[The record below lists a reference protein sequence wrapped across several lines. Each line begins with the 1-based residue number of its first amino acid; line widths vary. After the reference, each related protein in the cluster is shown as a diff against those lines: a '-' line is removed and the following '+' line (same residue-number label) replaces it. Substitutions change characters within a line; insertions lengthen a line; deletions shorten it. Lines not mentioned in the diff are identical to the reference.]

1 MIIPILLMVVL
12 KKKTL
17 IMLDDF
23 FIRALIAG
31 IGIAL
36 VAGPLGCFV
45 IWRRLSFFGDT
56 LSHSA
61 LLGVTL
67 ALSFDINIALSVF
80 LISSAV
86 ALVLLKLQKT
96 TNLPG
101 DALLGLL
108 AHSSLAVGL
117 VVISF
122 LSFIRFDIMGLL
134 FGDIL
139 AVAPNDIFIIWIGGV
154 LILLVLKIIW
164 KPLFASTVNYELAEA
179 EGMNPARVN
188 AIFTILM
195 AAIIAISIKMVGL
208 LLITGMLIIPA
219 AMARN
224 LSNNPV
230 QMVVYSVIGG
240 LLSVIVG
247 LFASLELNSPS
258 GPSIITA
265 ALVLFILSLTKI
277 NKFTR
282 LKN

>member
-1 MIIPILLMVVL
+1 MF
-12 KKKTL
+12 
-17 IMLDDF
+17 DDF
-23 FIRALIAG
+23 FIRALVAG
-31 IGIAL
+31 LGVAL
-36 VAGPLGCFV
+36 VTGPLGCFI

-56 LSHSA
+56 LAHSA

-67 ALSFDINIALSVF
+67 AFSFDINIAFSVF
-80 LISSAV
+80 IISSAI
-86 ALVLLKLQKT
+86 ALILLKLQKT

-117 VVISF
+117 VVIGF

-139 AVAPNDIFIIWIGGV
+139 AVTENDLIIIWVGGAI
-154 LILLVLKIIW
+154 ILFVLKLIW
-164 KPLFASTVNYELAEA
+164 KPLFASTVNYELADA
-179 EGMNPARVN
+179 EGMKPERVN

-195 AAIIAISIKMVGL
+195 AAIIAISIKMIGL

-224 LSNNPV
+224 ISNNPK
-230 QMVVYSVIGG
+230 QMVLFSIIGG
-240 LLSVIVG
+240 LLSVIIG
-247 LFASLELNSPS
+247 LFGSLEINTPS

-265 ALVLFILSLTKI
+265 GLILFILSLIKI
-277 NKFTR
+277 KR
-282 LKN
+282 LSQLNN

>member
-1 MIIPILLMVVL
+1 MF
-12 KKKTL
+12 
-17 IMLDDF
+17 DDF
-23 FIRALIAG
+23 FIRALVAG
-31 IGIAL
+31 LGVAL
-36 VAGPLGCFV
+36 VTGPLGCFI

-56 LSHSA
+56 LAHSA

-67 ALSFDINIALSVF
+67 AFSFDINIAFSVF
-80 LISSAV
+80 IISSAI
-86 ALVLLKLQKT
+86 ALILLKLQKT

-117 VVISF
+117 VVIGF

-139 AVAPNDIFIIWIGGV
+139 AVTENDLIIIWVGGAI
-154 LILLVLKIIW
+154 ILFVLKLIW

-179 EGMNPARVN
+179 EGMKPETVN

-224 LSNNPV
+224 ISNNPK
-230 QMVVYSVIGG
+230 QMVLFSIIGG
-240 LLSVIVG
+240 LLSVVMG
-247 LFASLELNSPS
+247 LFGSLEINTPS

-265 ALVLFILSLTKI
+265 GLILFILSLIKI
-277 NKFTR
+277 KR
-282 LKN
+282 LSQLNN

>member
-1 MIIPILLMVVL
+1 MF
-12 KKKTL
+12 
-17 IMLDDF
+17 DDF
-23 FIRALIAG
+23 FIRALVAG
-31 IGIAL
+31 LGVAL
-36 VAGPLGCFV
+36 VTGPLGCFI

-67 ALSFDINIALSVF
+67 AFSFDINIAFSVF
-80 LISSAV
+80 IISSAI
-86 ALVLLKLQKT
+86 ALILLKLQKT

-117 VVISF
+117 VVIGF

-139 AVAPNDIFIIWIGGV
+139 AVTRNDLIIIWVGGA
-154 LILLVLKIIW
+154 LILFVLKLIW

-179 EGMNPARVN
+179 EGMKPERVN

-224 LSNNPV
+224 ISNNPK
-230 QMVVYSVIGG
+230 QMVLFSIIGG
-240 LLSVIVG
+240 LLSVVMG
-247 LFASLELNSPS
+247 LFGSLEINTPS

-265 ALVLFILSLTKI
+265 GLILFILSLIKI
-277 NKFTR
+277 KR
-282 LKN
+282 LSQLNN

>member
-1 MIIPILLMVVL
+1 MF
-12 KKKTL
+12 
-17 IMLDDF
+17 DDF
-23 FIRALIAG
+23 FIRALVAG
-31 IGIAL
+31 LGVAL
-36 VAGPLGCFV
+36 VTGPLGCFI

-56 LSHSA
+56 LAHSA

-67 ALSFDINIALSVF
+67 AFSFDINIAFSVF
-80 LISSAV
+80 IISSAI
-86 ALVLLKLQKT
+86 ALILLKLQKT

-108 AHSSLAVGL
+108 APSSLAVGL
-117 VVISF
+117 VVIGF

-139 AVAPNDIFIIWIGGV
+139 AVTENDLIIIWVGGA
-154 LILLVLKIIW
+154 LILFVLKLIW

-179 EGMNPARVN
+179 EGMKPERVN

-224 LSNNPV
+224 ISNNPK
-230 QMVVYSVIGG
+230 QMVLFSIIGG
-240 LLSVIVG
+240 LLSVVMG
-247 LFASLELNSPS
+247 LFGSLEINTPS

-265 ALVLFILSLTKI
+265 GLILFILSLIKI
-277 NKFTR
+277 KR
-282 LKN
+282 LSQLNN

>member
-1 MIIPILLMVVL
+1 MF
-12 KKKTL
+12 
-17 IMLDDF
+17 DDF
-23 FIRALIAG
+23 FIRALLAG
-31 IGIAL
+31 LGVAL
-36 VAGPLGCFV
+36 VTGPLGCFV

-67 ALSFDINIALSVF
+67 AVSFDINIAFSVF
-80 LISSAV
+80 IISSAV
-86 ALVLLKLQKT
+86 ALILLKLQKT

-117 VVISF
+117 VAIGF

-139 AVAPNDIFIIWIGGV
+139 SVTKNDLIIIWVGGAI
-154 LILLVLKIIW
+154 ILFVLKLIW
-164 KPLFASTVNYELAEA
+164 KPLFASTVNYELADA
-179 EGMNPARVN
+179 EGMKPERVN

-195 AAIIAISIKMVGL
+195 AAIIAISIKMIGL

-224 LSNNPV
+224 ISNNPK
-230 QMVVYSVIGG
+230 QMVLFSIIGG
-240 LLSVIVG
+240 LLSVVIG
-247 LFASLELNSPS
+247 LFGSLEINSPS

-265 ALVLFILSLTKI
+265 GLILFILSLIKI
-277 NKFTR
+277 KR
-282 LKN
+282 LSQLNN

>member
-1 MIIPILLMVVL
+1 MF
-12 KKKTL
+12 
-17 IMLDDF
+17 DDF
-23 FIRALIAG
+23 FIRALVAG
-31 IGIAL
+31 LGVAL
-36 VAGPLGCFV
+36 VTGPLGCFI

-56 LSHSA
+56 LAHSA

-67 ALSFDINIALSVF
+67 AFSFDINIAFSVF
-80 LISSAV
+80 IISSAI
-86 ALVLLKLQKT
+86 ALILLKLQKT

-117 VVISF
+117 VVIGF

-139 AVAPNDIFIIWIGGV
+139 AVTENDLIIIWVGGA
-154 LILLVLKIIW
+154 LILFVLKLIW

-179 EGMNPARVN
+179 EGMRPERVN

-224 LSNNPV
+224 ISNNPK
-230 QMVVYSVIGG
+230 QMVLFSIIGG
-240 LLSVIVG
+240 LLSVVMG
-247 LFASLELNSPS
+247 LFGSLE
-258 GPSIITA
+258 
-265 ALVLFILSLTKI
+265 ILSLI
-277 NKFTR
+277 HISEPTR
-282 LKN
+282 PY

>member
-1 MIIPILLMVVL
+1 
-12 KKKTL
+12 
-17 IMLDDF
+17 MLDDF

-36 VAGPLGCFV
+36 VTGPLGCFI

-56 LSHSA
+56 LAHAA
-61 LLGVTL
+61 LLGVTM
-67 ALSFDINIALSVF
+67 AVFFEINIAFSVF
-80 LISSAV
+80 FISSAV
-86 ALVLLKLQKT
+86 ALILLKLQQT
-96 TNLPG
+96 TKLPG

-117 VVISF
+117 VVVGF
-122 LSFIRFDIMGLL
+122 LTFIRFDIMGLL

-139 AVAPNDIFIIWIGGV
+139 AVTLNDIIIIWFGGA
-154 LILLVLKIIW
+154 LILLILKLIW
-164 KPLFASTVNYELAEA
+164 RPLFASTVNYELAEA
-179 EGMNPARVN
+179 EGLNPDRAK

-224 LSNNPV
+224 ISDSPIK
-230 QMVVYSVIGG
+230 MVIFSIIGG
-240 LLSVIVG
+240 VLSVIIG
-247 LFASLELNSPS
+247 LFTSLEFNTSS
-258 GPSIITA
+258 GPSIIAA
-265 ALVLFILSLTKI
+265 ALFLFILSLFKI
-277 NKFTR
+277 KQSVQ

>member
-1 MIIPILLMVVL
+1 MF
-12 KKKTL
+12 
-17 IMLDDF
+17 DDF
-23 FIRALIAG
+23 FIRALVAG
-31 IGIAL
+31 LGVAL
-36 VAGPLGCFV
+36 VTGPLGCFI

-56 LSHSA
+56 LAHSA

-67 ALSFDINIALSVF
+67 AFSFDINIAFSVF
-80 LISSAV
+80 VISSAI
-86 ALVLLKLQKT
+86 ALILLKLQKT

-117 VVISF
+117 VVIGF

-139 AVAPNDIFIIWIGGV
+139 AVTENDLIIIWVGGA
-154 LILLVLKIIW
+154 LILFVLKLIW

-179 EGMNPARVN
+179 EGMKPERVN

-224 LSNNPV
+224 ISNNPK
-230 QMVVYSVIGG
+230 QMVLFSIIGG
-240 LLSVIVG
+240 LLSVVMG
-247 LFASLELNSPS
+247 LFGSLEINTPS

-265 ALVLFILSLTKI
+265 GLILFILSLIKI
-277 NKFTR
+277 KR
-282 LKN
+282 LSQLNN